1 MSITK
6 DKLIEC
12 EKYLDENPEGEN
24 AVEIMKELLRST
36 SHVGIYCGRIKILEK
51 LIKEDGYKQYSRCAS
66 GLARE
71 EDYQWIDSHIGH
83 KIQNNDVQVGD
94 IISLTPDKTTYY
106 HPASDTYYQVR
117 HPWLVV
123 YTDENLMYLHPIYNY
138 KIDEPNRVYGY
149 ALRDWEKSGLDQ
161 SAIVNTSDQV
171 AVSVSSADMKYG
183 SITPYDARE
192 FEKISTT
199 AKVHPFVSEI
209 TVTNPSEYTC
219 YEDFSDDD
227 TCRLEVSRLE
237 KLCDKVLLEEGESER
252 ADAVV
257 SRFMN
262 ISAGLSSDNTRT
274 RRVEDILTEMYEYDK
289 KCLEEGRMTKEQF
302 EWDWGEIDE

>member
-1 MSITK
+1 MGVTK
-6 DKLIEC
+6 DKLIEY
-12 EKYLDENPEGEN
+12 ERYLDKNPEGEN
-24 AVEIMKELLRST
+24 AIEIMKELLRGSCHT
-36 SHVGIYCGRIKILEK
+36 PTYCGRIKVLKK

-66 GLARE
+66 GLAKK
-71 EDYQWIDSHIGH
+71 EDYQWTDSSIGC

-106 HPASDTYYQVR
+106 HPASNTYLQVR

-149 ALRDWEKSGLDQ
+149 TLRDWEKSGLNQ
-161 SAIVNTSDQV
+161 SAVVNTSDQV
-171 AVSVSSADMKYG
+171 EALVSSANVKYG
-183 SITPYDARE
+183 SITPYDARG

-209 TVTNPSEYTC
+209 TVMNPSVYTC
-219 YEDFSDDD
+219 YEDFSDDNI
-227 TCRLEVSRLE
+227 CRLEVERLK
-237 KLCDKVLLEEGESER
+237 KLYNKVLLEEGENER
-252 ADAVV
+252 VDAVV
-257 SRFMN
+257 SRFVN

-274 RRVEDILTEMYEYDK
+274 RRAEDILTEMYEYDK